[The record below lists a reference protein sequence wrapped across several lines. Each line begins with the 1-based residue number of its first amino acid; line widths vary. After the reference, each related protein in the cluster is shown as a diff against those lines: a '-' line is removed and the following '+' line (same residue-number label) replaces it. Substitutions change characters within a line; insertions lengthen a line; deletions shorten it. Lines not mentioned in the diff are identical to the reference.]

1 MVRDNRSYNR
11 AIDDLYQLSKKYEFI
26 DPSQNTKSNWVKL
39 KKNADRTLLNKASR
53 IKCSKILDQKKSPT
67 DKQFRTVARAYNR
80 SILLYERRKDLIYY
94 LNNFTDY

>member
-26 DPSQNTKSNWVKL
+26 DPSQNTKSNWTKL
-39 KKNADRTLLNKASR
+39 KKNADRALLNKASR
-53 IKCSKILDQKKSPT
+53 VKCSKILDQKKSPT
-67 DKQFRTVARAYNR
+67 DNQFRAVARAYNR
-80 SILLYERRKDLIYY
+80 SILLYERRKDLIFY

>member
-1 MVRDNRSYNR
+1 MRRDNRSYNI

-26 DPSQNTKSNWVKL
+26 DPSQNTKANWDKL
-39 KKNADRTLLNKASR
+39 KKYADLALLNKASR

-67 DKQFRTVARAYNR
+67 DKQFRSVARAYNR

-94 LNNFTDY
+94 LNHFTEY

>member
-11 AIDDLYQLSKKYEFI
+11 AIDDLYQISKKYEFI
-26 DPSQNTKSNWVKL
+26 DASQNTKSNWSKL

-53 IKCSKILDQKKSPT
+53 IKCSKILDRKKSPT
-67 DKQFRTVARAYNR
+67 DKQFRAVARAYNR
-80 SILLYERRKDLIYY
+80 SILIYERRKDLIYS